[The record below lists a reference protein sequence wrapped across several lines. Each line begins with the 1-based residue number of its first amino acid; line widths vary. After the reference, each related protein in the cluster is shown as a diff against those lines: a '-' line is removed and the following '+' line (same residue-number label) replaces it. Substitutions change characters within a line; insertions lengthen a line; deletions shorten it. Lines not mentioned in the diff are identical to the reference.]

1 MSRILSTGG
10 VYLSACWDTTPSP
23 WDQAGTPQTRPPGT
37 RYPPGPGSPPGPGT
51 PQTRHSPGTRNPP
64 WTRQPPDQALPWDQE
79 PPGTEH
85 AGRYGQRAGGM
96 HPTGMQSCSLLILQF
111 IYQCNSK
118 QPVDDPQISRL
129 SCQIPNIPNDISQQT
144 IHNLLT
150 KIEPSI
156 INLELLWIV
165 SSKTRRQLKLIKCE

>member
-1 MSRILSTGG
+1 MHAGIPPP
-10 VYLSACWDTTPSP
+10 TPSP

-37 RYPPGPGSPPGPGT
+37 RYPPG
-51 PQTRHSPGTRNPP
+51 TRKSP
-64 WTRQPPDQALPWDQE
+64 WTRHPPDQALPWDQE